1 MENQKEFS
9 NGFIE
14 MVVQKI
20 GIQKEEIPQYVLDI
34 LNKPLP
40 AEAIK
45 KHPAKTF
52 LSTIKPIY
60 VIDRLNE
67 AFGVGGWFADY
78 QIIDNSKADII
89 VKGYLFVP
97 KYSISLTNF
106 GGNDN
111 GGSASKNFDQGD
123 AYKGACTDA
132 LTKMASYLGI
142 GAHVWRNE
150 KVTAQRPAPSYK
162 VNKKPLGEKGFNAVI
177 NRFNKGEID
186 IVGKVEKQFALTAL
200 QKQKLKMVVND
211 YRARV
216 KQNGGE
222 KEVA

>member
-1 MENQKEFS
+1 M
-9 NGFIE
+9 
-14 MVVQKI
+14 
-20 GIQKEEIPQYVLDI
+20 DI

-45 KHPAKTF
+45 KHPTKTF
-52 LSTIKPIY
+52 LNTIKSIY

-89 VKGYLFVP
+89 VKGYLLVP
-97 KYSISLTNF
+97 KYSIYLTNF

-111 GGSASKNFDQGD
+111 GGAKNKNFDQGD

-142 GAHVWRNE
+142 GAHLWGNE
-150 KVTAQRPAPSYK
+150 KVSAERPTSTFK
-162 VNKKPLGEKGFNAVI
+162 INKKPLGEKGFIAVI
-177 NRFNKGEID
+177 ERFNTD
-186 IVGKVEKQFALTAL
+186 FRSS
-200 QKQKLKMVVND
+200 N
-211 YRARV
+211 RCP
-216 KQNGGE
+216 
-222 KEVA
+222 